1 MNSLLQIR
9 IDKEKKEQA
18 QEVFKN
24 LGMNL
29 TTGINIFLSAVL
41 RERGIP
47 FQLYEEDE
55 NSRKLSKE
63 TIRNLKAAQKDFKK
77 GDVYT
82 LEEVK
87 AHFGLQ
93 GNFLFLALLFLL

>member
-93 GNFLFLALLFLL
+93 